1 ILYKAEIVTEIS
13 ETYLF
18 SMVIFWGIVLIID
31 SRSLHNSFKK
41 EKKKLHSNA
50 IGEIFGVQSKK
61 IFLVKLCEDRSKSIK
76 RFDIVKFK
84 YSMQDS
90 DEYTIAGIVFDTYL
104 LNQEKWVKVLQ
115 LGIAENNLS
124 SYGKNI
130 VYKITN
136 KDEIKSL
143 TSTLKVESFVGIVI
157 EKSSI
162 G

>member
-1 ILYKAEIVTEIS
+1 Q
-13 ETYLF
+13 
-18 SMVIFWGIVLIID
+18 
-31 SRSLHNSFKK
+31 
-41 EKKKLHSNA
+41 SNA

-61 IFLVKLCEDRSKSIK
+61 IFLVKLFEDRSKSIK

-90 DEYTIAGIVFDTYL
+90 DEFAIAGVVFDTYL

-115 LGIAENNLS
+115 LGTAKIDLANYN
-124 SYGKNI
+124 KNI
-130 VYKITN
+130 VYKVTE
-136 KDEIKSL
+136 KEEVQGL
-143 TSTLKVESFVGIVI
+143 TKTLNVENFVGVVI